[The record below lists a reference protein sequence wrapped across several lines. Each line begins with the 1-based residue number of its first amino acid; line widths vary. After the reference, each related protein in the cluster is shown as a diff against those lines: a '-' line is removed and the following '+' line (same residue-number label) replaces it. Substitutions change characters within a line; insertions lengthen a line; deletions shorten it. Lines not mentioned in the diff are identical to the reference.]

1 MNDIGS
7 RPAHPVAPPSCPA
20 GRRQRA
26 LAVCP
31 DDAARSGVWADLRR
45 EAAALIAR
53 EPALRPLLE
62 ATVLRPDT
70 PAQVLAA
77 VIVRRLGTPA
87 PGLRR
92 VLGEALTQDR
102 SLPDAAAADLQ
113 ALLQRDPACRSALQA
128 LLHAKGFHALQV
140 HRAAHSLWQR
150 GRPEAAQWLAGQLAA
165 ALGVDIHPAAPFGQR
180 VVLDHATGLVVGE
193 TAVVEDDVTL
203 FHHVTLGATGAT
215 RGDRHPKV
223 RRGALLGAGATVL
236 GNVEIGCMS
245 RVAAG
250 SVVLAAVPAHATV
263 VGIPARVVRRRAAAP
278 LERVA

>member
-1 MNDIGS
+1 MNEIGRCPTHPLS
-7 RPAHPVAPPSCPA
+7 LPPLPPRPGALRTHRAHAV
-20 GRRQRA
+20 RA
-26 LAVCP
+26 
-31 DDAARSGVWADLRR
+31 DDATLPDLWDELRR
-45 EAAALIAR
+45 EAAALAGR
-53 EPALRPLLE
+53 EATLRPLLE
-62 ATVLRPDT
+62 ASVLRPGT
-70 PAQVLAA
+70 PAQVLSA
-77 VIVRRLGTPA
+77 VIARRLA
-87 PGLRR
+87 AASPGLRR
-92 VLGEALTQDR
+92 LLDDALAQDGG
-102 SLPDAAAADLQ
+102 LPAAAAAD
-113 ALLQRDPACRSALQA
+113 LQA

-150 GRPEAAQWLAGQLAA
+150 GRHEAAQWLAGQGAA
-165 ALGVDIHPAAPFGQR
+165 VLGIDIHPAAPFGRR

-203 FHHVTLGATGAT
+203 FHQVTLGATGAT

-250 SVVLAAVPAHATV
+250 SVVLAAVPAFATV
-263 VGIPARVVRRRAAAP
+263 AGIPARVVRRRAPAP